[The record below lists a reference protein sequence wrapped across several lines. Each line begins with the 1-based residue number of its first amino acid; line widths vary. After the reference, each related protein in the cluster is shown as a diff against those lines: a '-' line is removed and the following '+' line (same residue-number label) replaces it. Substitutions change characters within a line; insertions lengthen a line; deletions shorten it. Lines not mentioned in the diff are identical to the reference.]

1 MKRTIRLKESELKK
15 MIAESVKRVMNEGQ
29 SFPIDPSDLARE
41 LFNNNSD
48 FNLFVHYLEKTY
60 EMLQADKQ
68 SDYNNNDN
76 IDNRCSYNKECIE
89 AFDMMTSERIGNYL
103 NGKGFKQIHKDKEM
117 EIWEKG
123 DTRVIFDGY
132 DDNQYGYMTTEYL
145 G

>member
-15 MIAESVKRVMNEGQ
+15 MIVETVKRVMNEGQ

-60 EMLQADKQ
+60 EMLQTDKQ
-68 SDYNNNDN
+68 SDYNNDDN
-76 IDNRCSYNKECIE
+76 IDNRCSYNNQCIE
-89 AFDMMTSERIGNYL
+89 AFGMMTSERIGNYL
-103 NGKGFKQIHKDKEM
+103 NAKGFKQIHKDKEM

-123 DTRVIFDGY
+123 DTRVIFDGNV
-132 DDNQYGYMTTEYL
+132 DNQYGYMTTEYL